1 MMQEIES
8 RFKMSSSRIL
18 KSAKRKIGLGTNST
32 HGNER

>member
-1 MMQEIES
+1 MMQEIGS
-8 RFKMSSSRIL
+8 RFKMSSRIL